1 MRKLESVP
9 QICGLGMKG
18 RSISLKGML
27 LVGVHRAYGCPSDT
41 LIHGYHQFSYFF
53 LRMYKTLKRSDEQ
66 AGNCA
71 SNLKNGDEV

>member
-1 MRKLESVP
+1 
-9 QICGLGMKG
+9 MKR
-18 RSISLKGML
+18 RSISLKEML
-27 LVGVHRAYGCPSDT
+27 FVGANRASACPSDT

-53 LRMYKTLKRSDEQ
+53 RRMYKTLKRSDEQ